1 MKGQNVTACRLTSG
15 KQRADSRVVSFI
27 RCGTV
32 KEGETRTNKIQLRN
46 EIVKVY
52 SVQLTGRFR
61 QKNFDMLNIQAVKL
75 RLE

>member
-15 KQRADSRVVSFI
+15 KQRANSGNVNFI

-32 KEGETRTNKIQLRN
+32 KERRTRANRIQLRN

-52 SVQLTGRFR
+52 SVQLTGGFR
-61 QKNFDMLNIQAVKL
+61 QEEF
-75 RLE
+75 